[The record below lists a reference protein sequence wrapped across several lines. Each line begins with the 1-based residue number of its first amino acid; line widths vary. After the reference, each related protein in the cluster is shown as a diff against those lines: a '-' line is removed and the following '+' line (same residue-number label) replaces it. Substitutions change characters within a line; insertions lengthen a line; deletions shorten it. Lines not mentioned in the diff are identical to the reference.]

1 VDTTDLNSSKMRP
14 EETYHIEQLKKLGH
28 ILKENIGI
36 KTTRDG
42 MYGGVATWQR
52 DQNRFEIHKCGTS
65 SEGNLKH
72 IEIQCLD
79 KIDELVA
86 REVLNYENL
95 IYMYLNKAPCA
106 DYNGN
111 RKNCLDKVLKW
122 AKNNPTKKLI
132 LGFRKPYAIGAF
144 TERGSLHKPD
154 KEVWPL
160 YRMNLMCRDIPTNL
174 TIVSLYRGDRQT
186 GFGTELFHAKQQD
199 MTSTITSLERNLK
212 TNPMNTDKIAHMKK
226 QEEDLK
232 NMLKKIERE
241 IKITRQS
248 NDKIQQK
255 LENEKLRKV
264 ENKTK
269 EKFLKNKTS
278 DIKEFDK
285 EKRLIDTFIMAQKKQ
300 RAESISSH
308 SSFRGAINTDKQ
320 LKSWNRGQT
329 IQMVPIDVN

>member
-1 VDTTDLNSSKMRP
+1 MGNSSKMRP

-65 SEGNLKH
+65 SEGNLIH
-72 IEIQCLD
+72 
-79 KIDELVA
+79 
-86 REVLNYENL
+86 
-95 IYMYLNKAPCA
+95 MYLNKAPCG

-186 GFGTELFHAKQQD
+186 GFGTELFNAKQQD
-199 MTSTITSLERNLK
+199 MASTITSLERNLK